1 MLATDPILTATDLR
15 KRFRRTWAL
24 QGIDLAIPPG
34 RITALVGPN
43 AAGKSTLIRTWLG
56 FERPTS
62 GSTSVCGFD
71 PATEPGCVIAR
82 IGYVPQSPSL
92 YEALTVADH
101 LLLAEQLRPGFDRR
115 GAEGRLATL
124 AIPLDRR
131 GKELSGG
138 QQAQV
143 ALALALGVDAEV
155 LLLDEPLSDL
165 DPLARREFLQVMGD
179 AVRDRGT
186 SVLLSSHIVS
196 DVEQSCDALV
206 VLGVGR
212 VLLHATIAEVMDGFL
227 VGPGHAA
234 TSGQAV
240 ASFAGSAGEPLVLL
254 RRDTDG
260 AANSLR
266 AATLEEVVIG
276 HLASARIDMGRA
288 A

>member
-1 MLATDPILTATDLR
+1 M
-15 KRFRRTWAL
+15 
-24 QGIDLAIPPG
+24 
-34 RITALVGPN
+34 
-43 AAGKSTLIRTWLG
+43 
-56 FERPTS
+56 
-62 GSTSVCGFD
+62 CGFD
-71 PATEPGCVIAR
+71 PATEPGRVIAR

-131 GKELSGG
+131 AKELSGG

-143 ALALALGVDAEV
+143 ALAVALGVGAEV

-227 VGPGHAA
+227 IGPSDAA
-234 TSGQAV
+234 ASGQAV
-240 ASFAGSAGEPLVLL
+240 GSFAGSAGEPLVLL
-254 RRDTDG
+254 RRDTGRPDDG
-260 AANSLR
+260 LR